1 MTRMMTGDGRRKME
15 DGKRHPG
22 QGQGEAGGCVHNT
35 KLTHH
40 RVGVLTCKVDTT
52 ARTPSVSIANNM
64 ALAMCSGD
72 ETVPDKVT
80 TPLVVLTEMLKT
92 DRARSATSLALIAA
106 VIRASAPASAMAC
119 PASRALRRTTWPVR
133 AHSSLMSSE
142 RKSRTRSLSWTALRA
157 ALAVLSI
164 WSPAA
169 FTLNRPRSVL

>member
-1 MTRMMTGDGRRKME
+1 MKGRAGNLRRGPPQRRGCSGRAMAVVGSRERRMMAGDGRWKME

-22 QGQGEAGGCVHNT
+22 QGQGGAGVWVHIT

-52 ARTPSVSIANNM
+52 SRTPSVSMANNM

-80 TPLVVLTEMLKT
+80 TPLVVLTEMLKAET
-92 DRARSATSLALIAA
+92 ARSATSLPSIAP

-119 PASRALRRTTWPVR
+119 QASRALRRTTWPVR
-133 AHSSLMSSE
+133 
-142 RKSRTRSLSWTALRA
+142 
-157 ALAVLSI
+157 
-164 WSPAA
+164 
-169 FTLNRPRSVL
+169 